1 MAELP
6 AIDQYIQTNNGR
18 VYQTIINNEGIDEG
32 TKRQLRRLAVSAP
45 EMLSK
50 LDAMLEKTGDSKA
63 AAALIRDAGNI
74 LSSKEESST
83 LFTDAGDDPM
93 FPGKGERELRKA
105 IAAPFLVIIV
115 AVALILW
122 L

>member
-1 MAELP
+1 MAEIQ

-18 VYQTIINNEGIDEG
+18 VYQKIINNEGVDEA
-32 TKRQLRRLAVSAP
+32 TKRQLRHLAVSAP

-50 LDAMLEKTGDSKA
+50 LDMMLEKTGDSKA

-74 LSSKEESST
+74 LSGNDRALT
-83 LFTDAGDDPM
+83 PFTDAGDDPM

-105 IAAPFLVIIV
+105 IAAPFLVLIV